1 MNPDTNEHT
10 KEQVDLKTNSM
21 DNFLRYW
28 PVVLL
33 FSILILAIG
42 LSMNHSKV
50 NITKAEE
57 SYLTSLQKIDSLQNV
72 IDSLNSELQSQEDG
86 FDNKEHRYEDII
98 FEYELGLSYLKDY
111 HPSAYKDF
119 HRIIGMRERYSHELN
134 RENNKRLNQYK
145 IK

>member
-1 MNPDTNEHT
+1 MDSNTT
-10 KEQVDLKTNSM
+10 LKIG
-21 DNFLRYW
+21 
-28 PVVLL
+28 L
-33 FSILILAIG
+33 FTILVIGIVAVG

-57 SYLTSLQKIDSLQNV
+57 SYLTSLQKRDSLQNV
-72 IDSLNSELQSQEDG
+72 IDSLQIEIVMLEDG
-86 FDNKEHRYEDII
+86 CDYKEHRYEDVL

-111 HPSAYKDF
+111 HPAAYRDF
-119 HRIIGMRERYSHELN
+119 HRIIGMKEKYSAELN